1 MKSSKSVT
9 QTIAPQ
15 PCPCESGKPYSTCC
29 QPYHQGLAAPTAEA
43 LMRSRYTAFA
53 LELESYLLNTWHPD
67 TRPTALNLAD
77 DPPTKWLGLQV
88 KHSTNTEPTKAA
100 VEFVA
105 RYKVAGK
112 AYRLHELSQ
121 FINIGSRWYYLTG
134 RMLSTN

>member
-1 MKSSKSVT
+1 MKSSKPLT
-9 QTIAPQ
+9 QTTTPQ
-15 PCPCESGKPYSTCC
+15 TCPCESGKPYSTCC
-29 QPYHQGLAAPTAEA
+29 QPYHQGLAAPTAQA

-53 LELESYLLNTWHPD
+53 LGLENYLLATWHPN

-88 KHSTNTEPTKAA
+88 KHSANTEPTKAT

-105 RYKVAGK
+105 RYKIAGK

-121 FINIGSRWYYLTG
+121 FIHLENRWYYLTG
-134 RMLSTN
+134 SEPNN